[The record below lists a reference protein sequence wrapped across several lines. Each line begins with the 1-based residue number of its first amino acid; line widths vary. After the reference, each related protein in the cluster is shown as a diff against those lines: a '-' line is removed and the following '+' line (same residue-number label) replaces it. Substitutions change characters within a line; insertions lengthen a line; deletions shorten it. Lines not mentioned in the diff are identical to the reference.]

1 MSALSHLML
10 VQTLCEGHILKE
22 REVCYRLMS
31 NSTLLDLIINLKPHL
46 IFNVK
51 NKCFF
56 RNSGKE
62 KWR

>member
-1 MSALSHLML
+1 MVCERML

-51 NKCFF
+51 NKWFF
-56 RNSGKE
+56 RNSVKE
-62 KWR
+62 KWC